1 MKQCLHDLIDGSIRA
16 RHVFPT
22 AGLVAILACSITG
35 CQGGGGGGG
44 GETLNE
50 PGGGYGVTSNVG
62 TYEEDY
68 LQDESPDQDPFADN
82 PNPIPD

>member
-1 MKQCLHDLIDGSIRA
+1 MNHDLHDQIDGSIRV
-16 RHVFPT
+16 RHGFLA
-22 AGLVAILACSITG
+22 AGLVALLACSLAG
-35 CQGGGGGGG
+35 CQGGGGGG

-68 LQDESPDQDPFADN
+68 LQDESPNQDPFADN